1 MSSKPK
7 ILALCLRRA
16 LAGACLLPLAASAL
30 AQAQAPAARQT
41 PATSTAPRDDAVTLD
56 RIVVT
61 AQSREQE
68 LQDVP
73 IALQVVTERLL
84 DDVAAEDLGDVD
96 SFVPGLV
103 VDSNQPT
110 QPSFTLRGI
119 QTDDFGIG
127 TDPAVGV
134 YVDGVYAGRGG
145 GVLLPFTDV
154 ERIEVLKGPQGTLF
168 GRNTAAGAIS
178 IITRKPSDELEGRA
192 RLRLGNYGKAYVEGM
207 LNAPTG
213 EDSAFRF
220 NALVN
225 HSNGW
230 IRDANTGQDLN
241 PEDNWATRAAFR
253 TRFGDDTHVL
263 VSWDHEN
270 LNQRAQVTTGIVALP
285 AAPGLPPLPVDE
297 SAYLDPRRIPTANDA
312 LDNREDRRFDGV
324 TLIVDHGFDWGTLT
338 STTSWRDYD
347 SANRGVDEDGTARRY
362 LYVDSTN
369 TESNESAYQEFKFAG
384 STDKIDW
391 VAGASYFQ
399 EKAHQTSEVNTF
411 TDAVDTIAVNL
422 GLAPTPNG
430 TLFGFFDQV
439 LRANGIPLTLLG
451 HRWNEAFRNALDT
464 KAYAAYGDVIWHVN
478 DKLNL
483 TFGARYTRDEKNFTW
498 FNDLRNAPTLDL
510 TLDQL
515 QMIGFFDLVGV
526 PREFFVFDVAFIDPP
541 AMLNKGKTNRSSK
554 LWSDFSPRL
563 VADYHFDDNTM
574 VFASLAKGYK
584 AGGFNSLQIGSEFE
598 NEDVWNFETGLKK
611 ALPDYRLQ
619 FNVSGY
625 YYVYDNRQSVRLDMT
640 TAIPRFVVDTSDLE
654 AWGVDFDARWQATD
668 GLGFDI
674 NAAFIDS
681 TYKDY
686 VTPEGIDV
694 SGQPTGTPYWSF
706 AAGVDYLWTLGDSGD
721 VRFALRQAYRG
732 KTRCS
737 SESQSQGTCGISPAL
752 DLGEAQNITDARIA
766 WTSAGGQWTWA
777 VYGNNLGDNQYIN
790 SLGTYGKTVLGTVGA
805 RVTEPRTYGIELGVR
820 F

>member
-1 MSSKPK
+1 MSLKPHV
-7 ILALCLRRA
+7 LCVCLRRA
-16 LAGACLLPLAASAL
+16 LIGACALPFAFGAWAQTAPASA
-30 AQAQAPAARQT
+30 QERPER
-41 PATSTAPRDDAVTLD
+41 DAVTLD

-73 IALQVVTERLL
+73 IALQVVTEQLI
-84 DDVAAEDLGDVD
+84 DDIAAEDLGDID

-103 VDSNQPT
+103 VDSQQPT
-110 QPSFTLRGI
+110 QPSFQLRGI
-119 QTDDFGIG
+119 STDDFGIG

-178 IITRKPSDELEGRA
+178 IVTRKPGDDFEGRTK
-192 RLRLGNYGKAYVEGM
+192 LRLGNYGKAYLESM
-207 LNAPTG
+207 LNVPVG

-220 NALVN
+220 NGLVN
-225 HSNGW
+225 HGNGW
-230 IRDANTGQDLN
+230 VRDAVTGEDLN

-253 TRFGDDTHVL
+253 TRFGEATNVF
-263 VSWDHEN
+263 VSWDHEK
-270 LNQRAQVTTGIVALP
+270 LDQRAQVTTGIVALP

-297 SAYLDPRRIPTANDA
+297 AAYLDPRKIATANDA
-312 LDNREDRRFDGV
+312 EGSREYRRFDGL
-324 TLIVDHGFDWGTLT
+324 TLIVDHAFDWGNLT

-347 SANRGVDEDGTARRY
+347 SANKAVDEDGTARRY

-369 TESNESAYQEFKFAG
+369 TESNHSVYQEFKFSG
-384 STDKIDW
+384 SSDRFDW

-399 EKAHQTSEVNTF
+399 EKAKQTSEVNTF

-422 GLAPTPNG
+422 GLAPTPDG

-439 LRANGIPLTLLG
+439 LQANGIPVTLMG
-451 HRWNEAFRNALDT
+451 HRWNEAFHNTLDT

-478 DKLNL
+478 DKFNL
-483 TFGARYTRDEKNFTW
+483 TLGGRFTRDEKDFTW
-498 FNDLRNAPTLDL
+498 FNSLRNAPSLDL
-510 TLDQL
+510 ALDQL
-515 QMIGFFDLVGV
+515 EFLGFFNIPGIP
-526 PREFFVFDVAFIDPP
+526 PRELFVFDVAFIDPP
-541 AMLNKGKTNRSSK
+541 AMLNKGRKNSASK
-554 LWSDFSPRL
+554 SWSDFSPRL
-563 VADYHFDDNTM
+563 VADYHFDDDTM
-574 VFASLAKGYK
+574 GFASLAKGYK

-598 NEDVWNFETGLKK
+598 NEEVWNFETGIKK
-611 ALPDYRLQ
+611 ALPDYRLS
-619 FNVSGY
+619 FNASAY

-668 GLGFDI
+668 ALGLDF
-674 NAAFIDS
+674 NAAYIDS

-686 VTPEGIDV
+686 TTPEGIDV
-694 SGQPTGTPYWSF
+694 SGQPTGTPHWSF
-706 AAGVDYLWTLGDSGD
+706 AGGVDYLWTLGDSGD
-721 VRFALRQAYRG
+721 VRFVLRHAYRG

-766 WTSAGGQWTWA
+766 WTSAQGRWGWA

-805 RVTEPRTYGIELGVR
+805 RVTEPRTYGMEVTLK